1 LKKDLPIEENKKSA
15 FDDIDSI
22 ISKEFDDLIDLTKVD
37 TRIRTWLD
45 IGVYAL
51 NYACSK
57 NIFGAIP
64 IGRVSSI
71 KGLTGTGKSLMLA
84 SLMKD
89 PKLDYVLII
98 ETEGGGSSEELYNFA
113 GVDISKL
120 RMLKGQTF
128 ENYRIKLKDSK
139 IEEVPDSKF
148 PKNKKTK
155 DYIYVEGITRMVKKF
170 INTIVFNDVKKNI
183 LVILDSL
190 GNTQSVR
197 ELSGTSDMGARAKGI
212 ATFFRNFDLAF
223 EKTNIAFVFSNK
235 LYMNIG
241 NQFQPYAETGGVNVA
256 YNPSLSIE
264 LWDTS
269 VTDDISDTEMKKER
283 DRRATSLGSSIKTIR
298 AKIAKS
304 RFGTELRTCYFLID
318 FSGKGPARYSGL
330 FKLCRDFGIIEKSGG
345 AYYWMPDVLEDKFMK
360 KNFIDLIRKN
370 EKENLDKI
378 QKALELAEER
388 IMNKGQELQ
397 VNDESEIIDDLDE
410 DDYTDMKNEMLKEIE
425 G

>member
-1 LKKDLPIEENKKSA
+1 MKKDLPVEENKKSA

-22 ISKEFDDLIDLTKVD
+22 ISKEFDELIDLTKTD
-37 TRIRTWLD
+37 TKIRTWLD

-57 NIFGAIP
+57 SLFGAIP
-64 IGRVSSI
+64 IGRVSSV

-89 PKLDYVLII
+89 PKLDYILII
-98 ETEGGGSSEELYNFA
+98 ETEGGGSSEELYEFA
-113 GVDISKL
+113 GVDVSKL
-120 RMLKGQTF
+120 RILKAQTF
-128 ENYRIKLKDSK
+128 ENYRIKIKDSK
-139 IEEVPDSKF
+139 IEEVNDSKF
-148 PKNKKTK
+148 PKTKKTK

-170 INTIVFNDVKKNI
+170 INTIIFNDVKKNI
-183 LVILDSL
+183 LVVLDSL

-197 ELSGTSDMGARAKGI
+197 ELSGTSDMGARAK
-212 ATFFRNFDLAF
+212 AVSTFFRNFDLAF

-241 NQFQPYAETGGVNVA
+241 NQFQPYLETGGVNVA

-269 VTDDISDTEMKKER
+269 VSDDISDAEMKKEK

-318 FSGKGPARYSGL
+318 FSGNGPARYSGL
-330 FKLCRDFGIIEKSGG
+330 FKLCRDFGIIEKTGG
-345 AYYWMPDVLEDKFMK
+345 AYYSMPELFEDKFMK
-360 KNFIDLIRKN
+360 KNFISLIKIK
-370 EKENLDKI
+370 EKENLEKI
-378 QKALELAEER
+378 QKALEKAEER
-388 IMNKGQELQ
+388 ISNKGKELQ

-410 DDYTDMKNEMLKEIE
+410 EDYTDMKKELE
-425 G
+425 KELNG